1 LTLAKL
7 WENNL
12 ERLNDQGVS
21 VISRRHGK
29 PRIARNVLT
38 ALASNRPVQ
47 AVYAWQLALAELLT
61 ETIAGQRFHGVHLRG
76 AEHGLYIRAQLR
88 RQGVST
94 TVVWDS
100 VDCISLLFE
109 QAAHHSR
116 SRFGRWVSRL
126 ELPRTRRYE
135 AQAIQR
141 FAGVLVASPKDM
153 AARQPTYAGRS
164 LFCQTVLTQIISRL
178 SRHLRHQPT
187 ICKTPHL
194 DYFIESIFLWPLIG
208 AWAAMVVTLL
218 IYPLVGLA
226 LERAP
231 VRAYIA
237 SLLKNY
243 ESLQV

>member
-1 LTLAKL
+1 VKILVIVPCAPTLIRTPSFSLLRSLGRQGHSLTLAKL

-61 ETIAGQRFHGVHLRG
+61 ETIAGQRFHGVHVEHLRG

-116 SRFGRWVSRL
+116 SRFGRWMSRL

-141 FAGVLVASPKDM
+141 FAGVLVASPKDK
-153 AARQPTYAGRS
+153 AALEAVRRQPGATRHGSASADIRRPI
-164 LFCQTVLTQIISRL
+164 FVLPNGVDT
-178 SRHLRHQPT
+178 
-187 ICKTPHL
+187 
-194 DYFIESIFLWPLIG
+194 DYFSP
-208 AWAAMVVTLL
+208 AA
-218 IYPLVGLA
+218 
-226 LERAP
+226 AP
-231 VRAYIA
+231 TTPA
-237 SLLKNY
+237 NNM
-243 ESLQV
+243 